1 MTTVTVNI
9 ENLSDAQKFLS
20 LVKNMN
26 FVKSA
31 EIVNYNHQL
40 NDNDWVISGRPAT
53 DDEIES
59 MISEAEQDISNGKI
73 YSLEE
78 AKKTTT
84 ATFAKAIN

>member
-9 ENLSDAQKFLS
+9 ENPSDAQKFLQ

-31 EIVNYNHQL
+31 EIVKHNHQL
-40 NDNDWVISGRPAT
+40 NDNDWVIAGRPAT
-53 DDEIES
+53 DLEIES
-59 MISEAEQDISNGKI
+59 MISEAEQEITNGKI

-78 AKKTTT
+78 AKKITS
-84 ATFAKAIN
+84 ASFAKAIN